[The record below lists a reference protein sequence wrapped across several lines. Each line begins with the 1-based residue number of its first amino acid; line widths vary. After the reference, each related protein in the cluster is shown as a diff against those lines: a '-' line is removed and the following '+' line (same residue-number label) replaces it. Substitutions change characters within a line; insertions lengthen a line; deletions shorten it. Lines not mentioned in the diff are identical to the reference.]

1 MEDRIVPR
9 TRYLDLLHS
18 FRSNVDLI
26 KVITGV
32 RRSGK
37 SELMR
42 QFRQALIDDDVDEK
56 NIVYIDL
63 DDDRYVIDT
72 ERMLYELIEESI
84 RGDGAYVLID
94 EVQLVP
100 GWERAVETAR
110 VRFKAN
116 LYVTGSNS
124 QMTSSDLATHITG
137 RYVEIHVLPLSFKE
151 FVYRYPKDRENGYT
165 QRLDQYL
172 KWGGMPIINL
182 NDQPRKNKAILKA
195 LYDSVVNEDI
205 RSRVELEQGI
215 LDNITRFMMSST
227 GRLISTSTIT
237 SGSYIRDPRTTERYL
252 GELCGSY
259 LFYKADSYDI
269 IGKKHLSTKAKF
281 YPVDTGLRNVRLKK
295 FEQNPAAMLE
305 SAVYIELVRR
315 GYEVSIGSFNS
326 HEVDFTAW
334 DEDGE
339 PEFIQVAYMVSDQS
353 TLDRELAAFK
363 NMESGTRMTLITMD
377 PDLPEVPDGVRAVHA
392 TDWFLDDGTD

>member
-1 MEDRIVPR
+1 
-9 TRYLDLLHS
+9 
-18 FRSNVDLI
+18 
-26 KVITGV
+26 VITGV

-42 QFRQALIDDDVDEK
+42 QFRQALVDDGVDDRD
-56 NIVYIDL
+56 IVYLDL
-63 DDDRYVIDT
+63 DDERYVIDT
-72 ERMLYELIEESI
+72 ERMLYETIAESI

-116 LYVTGSNS
+116 VYVTGSNS

-137 RYVEIHVLPLSFKE
+137 RYVEIHVLPLSFRE
-151 FVYRYPKDRENGYT
+151 FVYRYPIDRENGYT
-165 QRLDQYL
+165 QRLEQYL

-182 NDQPRKNKAILKA
+182 NDLPRKNTAILKA
-195 LYDSVVNEDI
+195 VYDSVVNEDI

-227 GRLISTSTIT
+227 GCLVSTATIT
-237 SGSYIRDPRTTERYL
+237 SGSFIRDPRTTERYL

-259 LFYKADSYDI
+259 LFYRTDSYDI
-269 IGKKHLSTKAKF
+269 VGRKHLSTKAKF

-295 FEQNPAAMLE
+295 FEQNIAAILE
-305 SAVYIELVRR
+305 AAVYIELVRR
-315 GYEVSIGSFNS
+315 GYEVSVGSFRS
-326 HEVDFTAW
+326 REVDFTAW
-334 DEDGE
+334 DEEGE
-339 PEFIQVAYMVSDQS
+339 PEFIQVAYSVSDPS
-353 TLDRELAAFK
+353 TLKRELAAFED
-363 NMESGTRMTLITMD
+363 MEPGTSMTLITMD
-377 PDLPEVPDGVRAVHA
+377 PDLPEAPEGVRVVRAV
-392 TDWFLDDGTD
+392 DWFLED